1 MSCLLCDKKIPIGK
15 QYQVPVKNEKGEKCF
30 LILNQ
35 EQYDKF
41 MAKVQEKIEI
51 REVFE

>member
-1 MSCLLCDKKIPIGK
+1 MSCILCDKKVPIVK
-15 QYQVPVKNEKGEKCF
+15 RYEVPVKNEKGEKCL
-30 LILNQ
+30 LIMNQ

-41 MAKVQEKIEI
+41 QAKIQEKIEI

>member
-1 MSCLLCDKKIPIGK
+1 MSCILCDKKIPLVK
-15 QYQVPVKNEKGEKCF
+15 RYEVPVKNDKGEKML

-35 EQYDKF
+35 EQYDKLQ
-41 MAKVQEKIEI
+41 AKIQEKIEI